1 MNYKETYQG
10 KHGKADVFAKMIDEN
25 AKAQIE
31 DILDQPFV
39 DGNKTVVMPDVHAG
53 KGSVVGTTV
62 KVTNGRVVPNIVGVD
77 IGCGIMVSKL
87 PHALSDDDFVRLD
100 DVIHQLIPAGK
111 NVRTSINSGVRLL
124 INTIL
129 QGITF
134 DLRNK
139 EHIYHSLGT
148 LGGGNHFISVEKGQ
162 NNDYYLLVHTGSR
175 ALGVQ
180 VANHHQKLAVEQRT
194 NNTEDLNAMIAE
206 YKAQGRQN
214 ELQEKVLAMKAQAKE
229 KAEQLNKDYAY
240 LEGDLADDYLHDMN
254 SAQTF
259 AYFNRR
265 IITGAIFNAMDWRMD
280 ADEQFDSVHN
290 YFDIDEMMI
299 RKGATAANKGQKLII
314 PLNMRDGS
322 VIAVGKGNAEW
333 NNSAPHGAGRVLSRT
348 QAREQLSVD
357 EMTNDM
363 QGIYTTTANENT
375 IDEAPKAY
383 KPIDAIL
390 DVIGDT
396 VDIVDRV
403 HTVYNFKG

>member
-214 ELQEKVLAMKAQAKE
+214 ELQEKVLTMKAQAKE
-229 KAEQLNKDYAY
+229 KAKQLNADYAY
-240 LEGDLADDYLHDMN
+240 LDGALFDDYIHDMN
-254 SAQTF
+254 IAQTY

-265 IITGAIFNAMDWRMD
+265 IITGAIFNSMGWAMN

-290 YFDIDEMMI
+290 YFDVDEMMI
-299 RKGATAANKGQKLII
+299 RKGATAANKGKKLVI

-322 VIAVGKGNAEW
+322 IIAVGKGNVDW

-357 EMTNDM
+357 ELTNDM
-363 QGIYTTTANENT
+363 KDVYTTTANEST

-390 DVIGDT
+390 DVIGET
-396 VDIVDRV
+396 VDVIDRV